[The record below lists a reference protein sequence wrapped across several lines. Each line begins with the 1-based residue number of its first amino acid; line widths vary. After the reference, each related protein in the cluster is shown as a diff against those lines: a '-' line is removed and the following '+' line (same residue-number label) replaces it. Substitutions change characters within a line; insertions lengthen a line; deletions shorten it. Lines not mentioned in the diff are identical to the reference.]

1 MIKIKEIMMKELLN
15 CQEGGKLYK
24 MSFDFKLISKNKKYI
39 IKKGTYIQKNGKTII
54 TGKFS

>member
-1 MIKIKEIMMKELLN
+1 MIKIKEIMMKDLLN
-15 CQEGGKLYK
+15 SLERGKLYK

-39 IKKGTYIQKNGKTII
+39 IKKGMYIQKNGKTII

>member
-1 MIKIKEIMMKELLN
+1 MIKIKEIMVKELLN
-15 CQEGGKLYK
+15 SIEEGKLYK

-54 TGKFS
+54 TGEFS